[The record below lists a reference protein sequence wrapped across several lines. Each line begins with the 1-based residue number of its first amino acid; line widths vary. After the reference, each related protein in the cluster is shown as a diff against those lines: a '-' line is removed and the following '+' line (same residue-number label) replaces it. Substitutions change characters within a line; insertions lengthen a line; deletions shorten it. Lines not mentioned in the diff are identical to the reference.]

1 MNCEDKSGTGG
12 TFEDR
17 GFGVMGE
24 ILRTLQEEELEQAES
39 QQLEMQETAFTK
51 KIMETLIEMD
61 TTLKEILDTQKQ
73 ILEEIKKSKL
83 E

>member
-1 MNCEDKSGTGG
+1 MNDEDKPGTG
-12 TFEDR
+12 TCEDR

-24 ILRTLQEEELEQAES
+24 ILRTLQEEELEQVES
-39 QQLEMQETAFTK
+39 QQLEIQEIAFTK
-51 KIMETLIEMD
+51 KITETLIEMD
-61 TTLKEILDTQKQ
+61 TTLKEILNTQKQ

>member
-1 MNCEDKSGTGG
+1 MNCEDKSGTG
-12 TFEDR
+12 TCEDR

-39 QQLEMQETAFTK
+39 QQLEMQEIAFTK

-61 TTLKEILDTQKQ
+61 TTLKEILGTQKQ

>member
-1 MNCEDKSGTGG
+1 MNCEDKSGTG
-12 TFEDR
+12 TCEDR

-39 QQLEMQETAFTK
+39 QQLEMQEIAFTK

-61 TTLKEILDTQKQ
+61 TTLKEILDIQKQ